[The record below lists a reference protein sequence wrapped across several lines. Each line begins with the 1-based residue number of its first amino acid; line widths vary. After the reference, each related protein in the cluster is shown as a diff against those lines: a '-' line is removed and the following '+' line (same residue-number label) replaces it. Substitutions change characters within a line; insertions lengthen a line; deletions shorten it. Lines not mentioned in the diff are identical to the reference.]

1 MAMNVQWAIFWS
13 NILLGI
19 ITLIAVYVALNKEDI
34 RKPIVKIGFGN
45 DTPYTIDNY
54 LTPYGR
60 LFRIKVVN
68 LGKPFAKNC
77 QVKLLS
83 VKSEDGENVLDKDEP
98 DILKWSDA
106 PRDMN
111 YRQDDWTWVNK
122 DPDKLPPIFREKKDI
137 TPKGGSEL
145 CDLFYVDGNKNII
158 FSSSGGRK
166 FICEKE
172 KRYFALIEIHGDNF
186 KPTIKEIEIYTPF
199 KIEKDL
205 TVFTAGVVG
214 VRNIS
219 Q

>member
-1 MAMNVQWAIFWS
+1 MGFRESPAKDIN
-13 NILLGI
+13 
-19 ITLIAVYVALNKEDI
+19 LINDI
-34 RKPIVKIGFGN
+34 N
-45 DTPYTIDNY
+45 
-54 LTPYGR
+54 
-60 LFRIKVVN
+60 N
-68 LGKPFAKNC
+68 L
-77 QVKLLS
+77 
-83 VKSEDGENVLDKDEP
+83 
-98 DILKWSDA
+98 I
-106 PRDMN
+106 
-111 YRQDDWTWVNK
+111 
-122 DPDKLPPIFREKKDI
+122 PIFREKKDI

-158 FSSSGGRK
+158 FSSAGERK

-186 KPTIKEIEIYTPF
+186 KPTIKEIKIYTPF